1 MNRWP
6 RVGHWLPFYP
16 PHCRP
21 IEVKLSSHVGDALD
35 LSNILATMVSIF
47 AGRGIKI
54 TVAESRRGWVTVA
67 GTFLILLLG
76 FGSAYSFGAFFTP
89 LQHEFGASRAAV
101 SVAFSAAILLLFS
114 VGPFSG
120 TLADRMGPR
129 VLVAGGTALVGLGL
143 IGASVAQAM
152 WQVQLCFAVGIGGGV
167 GLAYVPSVGVVQ
179 KWFDLRRGLAS
190 GIAVSG
196 IGAGTLL
203 VPPFAA
209 LAIAEMEWRP
219 ALLLVGAIVFIAGGL
234 GGLLVTSPPSEDKSV
249 DSRAA
254 DQPGTPMASAI
265 RSRPFLLLFLG
276 FLLASFGQFTPI
288 AHLVPYA
295 EDRGIS
301 PREAATLLS
310 LLGVGSAVGRF
321 AIGSA
326 ADRIGRW
333 RGLGL
338 SFAGVGASCVLW
350 LIGDGMVVLGIFAVL
365 VGTFWG
371 GGVALAPSVM
381 ADYFGTRAVSGIIG
395 VLYAGV
401 GFGAL
406 VGPVVAGLVFDL
418 WQSYVIAI
426 AYSITAPVIAGA
438 LVLSAE
444 SPERWRLR
452 AAGKD
457 EPGVQNSGQRA
468 DYSD

>member
-1 MNRWP
+1 MEMTEIP
-6 RVGHWLPFYP
+6 
-16 PHCRP
+16 
-21 IEVKLSSHVGDALD
+21 SQ
-35 LSNILATMVSIF
+35 
-47 AGRGIKI
+47 
-54 TVAESRRGWVTVA
+54 ESRRGWYVVA

-76 FGSAYSFGAFFTP
+76 FGSAYSFGTLFTP
-89 LQHEFGASRAAV
+89 LQDEFGASRAAV

-120 TLADRMGPR
+120 TLADRVGPR
-129 VLVAGGTALVGLGL
+129 VLVAGGTALVGFGL
-143 IGASVAQAM
+143 IGASLAQSM
-152 WQVQLCFAVGIGGGV
+152 WQVQACFAVGIGGGV

-179 KWFDLRRGLAS
+179 KWFDRRRGLAS

-203 VPPFAA
+203 VPPLTA
-209 LAIAEMEWRP
+209 LMIAELEWRL
-219 ALLLVGAIVFIAGGL
+219 ALLLVGAIVVIAGGL
-234 GGLLVTSPPSEDKSV
+234 GGLLVTSPRNEEASV
-249 DSRAA
+249 AS
-254 DQPGTPMASAI
+254 GTTAQFGIPLAYAV

-301 PREAATLLS
+301 PRDAATLLS
-310 LLGVGSAVGRF
+310 LLGIGSAVGRF

-350 LIGDGMVVLGIFAVL
+350 LVGDDMIVLGIFAVL

-418 WQSYVIAI
+418 WQSYTIAI

-452 AAGKD
+452 ATGMD
-457 EPGVQNSGQRA
+457 ESAMSNSEQRA
-468 DYSD
+468 DYGN